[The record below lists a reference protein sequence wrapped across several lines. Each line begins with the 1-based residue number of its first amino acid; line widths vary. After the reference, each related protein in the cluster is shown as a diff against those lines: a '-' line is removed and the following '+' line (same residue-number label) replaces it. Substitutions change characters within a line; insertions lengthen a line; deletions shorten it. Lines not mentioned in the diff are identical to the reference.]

1 MGGEDGSIYVIY
13 LKMVLIE
20 TFDGH
25 YSFQYIQYSKLD
37 FSHFQMYIE
46 SIKKIDISLGILE
59 LFSTLQFL
67 FTIMSHILKK
77 PAAISCRFV

>member
-20 TFDGH
+20 TFEGH
-25 YSFQYIQYSKLD
+25 SFQYILYSKLD

-59 LFSTLQFL
+59 LISTL
-67 FTIMSHILKK
+67 
-77 PAAISCRFV
+77 

>member
-46 SIKKIDISLGILE
+46 SIKKIDIIGNPRIIFNPLVLVYYKVTYS
-59 LFSTLQFL
+59 
-67 FTIMSHILKK
+67 
-77 PAAISCRFV
+77 